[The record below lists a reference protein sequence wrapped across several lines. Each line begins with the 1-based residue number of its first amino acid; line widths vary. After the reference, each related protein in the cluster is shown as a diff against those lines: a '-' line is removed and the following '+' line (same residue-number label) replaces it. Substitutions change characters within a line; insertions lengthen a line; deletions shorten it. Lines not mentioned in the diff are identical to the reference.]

1 MKEPIPVFKESRGQI
16 GPVGW
21 TNLSWAGWVICWGH
35 LNIGIAPL
43 RVTKATCRK
52 CNVPALRCSMV
63 FLSFGVIA
71 WKGIGVIDWEF

>member
-1 MKEPIPVFKESRGQI
+1 MDQPF
-16 GPVGW
+16 
-21 TNLSWAGWVICWGH
+21 LGWVGYLLGTYH

-43 RVTKATCRK
+43 GVTKATCKK